1 MSDLL
6 ERQAQAAM
14 SGMSHSL
21 WAELKGDTVAIHDPI
36 GTRTF
41 KQINEAANRVAR
53 LLRERG
59 LKEGDAVALLCSNRA
74 EFVEVLAGALRGGF
88 RLTPVNWHLNADEVE
103 YIINDCDAK
112 ALFAET
118 RYPSGVNAKAPQ
130 LTLKVS
136 IGEDAEGFEPY
147 AGLLPQFDGAD
158 IPDPTPGSSMLY
170 TSGTTGRPKGV
181 YRRNIGVMMGPMN
194 LAEPDDVQLCA
205 GPAYHAAP
213 LASTCA
219 RRC

>member
-6 ERQAQAAM
+6 ERQAKAAM

-21 WAELKGDTVAIHDPI
+21 WAEVRGDKVAIHDPI

-41 KQINEAANRVAR
+41 KELNKAANQVVR

-59 LKEGDAVALLCSNRA
+59 LKEGDSVALLCSNRA
-74 EFVEVLAGALRGGF
+74 EFVEVVAATQRGGY

-118 RYPSGVNAKAPQ
+118 RYPSALTAKAPAV
-130 LTLKVS
+130 TLKVS
-136 IGEDAEGFEPY
+136 IAGDWEGFERYEALTPE
-147 AGLLPQFDGAD
+147 FDASD
-158 IPDPTPGSSMLY
+158 ILDP
-170 TSGTTGRPKGV
+170 
-181 YRRNIGVMMGPMN
+181 
-194 LAEPDDVQLCA
+194 
-205 GPAYHAAP
+205 
-213 LASTCA
+213 
-219 RRC
+219 